1 MEQILTLVLS
11 LHTHTYI
18 QRPYDYIPLMILCNS
33 SELSIENCTQVRQIK
48 MRLSYVNF
56 NILHFFNLS
65 PLISPLQNWW
75 LIISL
80 TNGLFG
86 WREKGGGV
94 EGSRIEQSWLKIV
107 NFVLNLLYSTPPPS
121 PSIQTDHKS
130 LQMNSNNAPLI

>member
-65 PLISPLQNWW
+65 PLISPL
-75 LIISL
+75 
-80 TNGLFG
+80 
-86 WREKGGGV
+86 
-94 EGSRIEQSWLKIV
+94 
-107 NFVLNLLYSTPPPS
+107 
-121 PSIQTDHKS
+121 
-130 LQMNSNNAPLI
+130 